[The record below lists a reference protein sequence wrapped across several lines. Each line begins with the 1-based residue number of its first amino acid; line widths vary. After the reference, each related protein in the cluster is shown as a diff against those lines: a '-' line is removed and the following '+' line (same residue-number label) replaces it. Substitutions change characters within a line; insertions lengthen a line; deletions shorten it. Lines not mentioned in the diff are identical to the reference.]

1 MVAYLYFGTSHKSRD
16 RFRQCCSGMNG
27 DLNNET
33 THKQEIKVDTAAN
46 IPQIRVT
53 SRSIYKGNSAGTGK
67 VNIVFVRCKLIVIKR
82 RVAICCSRSICHNYK
97 SLIYMLNKYL

>member
-1 MVAYLYFGTSHKSRD
+1 MVAFLYFGSSHKSRD

-67 VNIVFVRCKLIVIKR
+67 VNIVFVRCKLIVITGELQFAGVGAYDTTIKVVR
-82 RVAICCSRSICHNYK
+82 
-97 SLIYMLNKYL
+97 

>member
-1 MVAYLYFGTSHKSRD
+1 
-16 RFRQCCSGMNG
+16 MNG

-67 VNIVFVRCKLIVIKR
+67 VNIVFVRCK
-82 RVAICCSRSICHNYK
+82 
-97 SLIYMLNKYL
+97 